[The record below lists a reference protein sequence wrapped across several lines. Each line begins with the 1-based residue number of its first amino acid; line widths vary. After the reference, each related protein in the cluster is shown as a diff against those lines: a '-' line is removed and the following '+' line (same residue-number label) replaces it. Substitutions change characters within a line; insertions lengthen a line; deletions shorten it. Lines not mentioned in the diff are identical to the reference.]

1 MSKRTLIIAIALLLF
16 APWAYSQPL
25 IAHNFK
31 PAQGYVPDAA
41 TAIKIAVAVWE
52 PIYGQ
57 ENISQQKPYT
67 AVLVNG
73 IWIVEGTLPKHL
85 LGGVAVAEIAKD
97 DGRVLRVSHGKINL
111 LTLRSSSL
119 PAVAGTRLRRAP

>member
-1 MSKRTLIIAIALLLF
+1 MTKRALIIAIALLLF
-16 APWAYSQPL
+16 IPAAYSQPP
-25 IAHNFK
+25 HNFK

-57 ENISQQKPYT
+57 EKISQQKPYR

-73 IWIVEGTLPKHL
+73 IWIVEGTLPKQYN

-97 DGRVLRVSHGKINL
+97 DGRILRVSHGK
-111 LTLRSSSL
+111 
-119 PAVAGTRLRRAP
+119 